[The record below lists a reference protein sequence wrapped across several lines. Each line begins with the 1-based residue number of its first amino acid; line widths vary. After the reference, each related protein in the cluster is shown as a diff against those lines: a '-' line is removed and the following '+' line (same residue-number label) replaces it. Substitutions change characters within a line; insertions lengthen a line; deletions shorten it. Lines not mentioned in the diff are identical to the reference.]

1 MDTNVRI
8 KADPDNICERILSLC
23 RDSPQGIG
31 DKVLQSALPDVD
43 PKNRAKAINQVI
55 NSTM

>member
-43 PKNRAKAINQVI
+43 PKNRAKAINQVKK
-55 NSTM
+55 